1 MEKLNNLP
9 KVQVIDGKARTEQN
23 RTESKTM
30 AGKCRWL
37 ASVHLCRHVNWR
49 FIVLPE
55 LTLLFKVQ
63 MKCFKSLYNFL

>member
-9 KVQVIDGKARTEQN
+9 KVQVIDGKARTG
-23 RTESKTM
+23 SKTM

-49 FIVLPE
+49 FIVLPG